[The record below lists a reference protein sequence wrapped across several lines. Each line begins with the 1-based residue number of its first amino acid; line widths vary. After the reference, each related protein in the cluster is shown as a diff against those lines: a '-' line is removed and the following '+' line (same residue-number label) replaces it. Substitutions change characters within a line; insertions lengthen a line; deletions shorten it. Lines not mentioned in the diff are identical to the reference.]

1 VLFEKLIAG
10 AMQDVTRVLVDL
22 VLCGVILR
30 GGPDLPSLY
39 VTCGMVSRLFSDSI
53 VFTQSPSVLS
63 I

>member
-1 VLFEKLIAG
+1 
-10 AMQDVTRVLVDL
+10 MQDVTRVLVDL